1 MQALLPIIAVTAAT
15 FGGIVGWF
23 SRGRFRPTILICTI
37 TPILVQAVILYLL
50 PHEGFV
56 KDEFLGFYSYIIL
69 PFFLLAV
76 PCIIGWVSMSLV
88 AYHMKHAKR
97 WADPQATAP
106 EYPVSESGLVQP
118 WRRR

>member
-1 MQALLPIIAVTAAT
+1 MRTVFPIIAVTAAT

-23 SRGRFRPTILICTI
+23 LRGRFRPTLLICTI
-37 TPILVQAVILYLL
+37 TPILVQAVFLYLL

-56 KDEFLGFYSYIIL
+56 KDEFVVFYFHIII
-69 PFFLLAV
+69 PFLLLAV
-76 PCIIGWVSMSLV
+76 PGIIGGILMSFV
-88 AYHMKHAKR
+88 AYHMKHANR
-97 WADPQATAP
+97 RADTHVPAP

>member
-1 MQALLPIIAVTAAT
+1 MQTIFPIIVVTAAT
-15 FGGIVGWF
+15 FGGIVGWL

-56 KDEFLGFYSYIIL
+56 KDEFVVFYFHIIL
-69 PFFLLAV
+69 PFLLLAV
-76 PCIIGWVSMSLV
+76 PCIIGGVLMSLV

-97 WADPQATAP
+97 RADTQATAP